1 MAGQARRGARRAERS
16 SRAVSSSRRHA
27 LVSAVAS
34 GSDTATTRPTSPEPT
49 PEQPIRSTYRK
60 LIMRGLTPDEAANL
74 TAFLAGIAV
83 GDTHWTIRQ
92 VHQLVF
98 LRQMARTG
106 HFSEP
111 TEPAGR

>member
-1 MAGQARRGARRAERS
+1 MAGQARRGARQAERS
-16 SRAVSSSRRHA
+16 SRAASSSVRSGV
-27 LVSAVAS
+27 VSAVGS
-34 GSDTATTRPTSPEPT
+34 GSATVITTPASPEST

-92 VHQLVF
+92 VHQLLF

-106 HFSEP
+106 HFAEP
-111 TEPAGR
+111 

>member
-1 MAGQARRGARRAERS
+1 MAGQQRQGARQAERS
-16 SRAVSSSRRHA
+16 SRAASSSGRSGA
-27 LVSAVAS
+27 ASAVAS
-34 GSDTATTRPTSPEPT
+34 GSATVISTPASPEST
-49 PEQPIRSTYRK
+49 AEQPIQSTYRK

-74 TAFLAGIAV
+74 TAFLSGIAV

-92 VHQLVF
+92 VHQLLF

>member
-1 MAGQARRGARRAERS
+1 
-16 SRAVSSSRRHA
+16 V
-27 LVSAVAS
+27 S
-34 GSDTATTRPTSPEPT
+34 GSDTVITRPASPEPT

-60 LIMRGLTPDEAANL
+60 LIMRGLTPEEAANL

-92 VHQLVF
+92 VHQLLF